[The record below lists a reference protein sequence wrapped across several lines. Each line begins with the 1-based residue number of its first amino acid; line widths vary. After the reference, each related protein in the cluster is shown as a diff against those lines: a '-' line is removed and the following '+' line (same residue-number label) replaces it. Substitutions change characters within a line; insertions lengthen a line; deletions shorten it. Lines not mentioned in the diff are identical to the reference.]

1 MWDLCNYHLRLPS
14 VVPRPSVMSRGKS
27 PSQFRHSVAPG
38 QIALTS
44 RRSSKT
50 HLVPFD
56 KGTAAMYL
64 RQTEQLWLMPNLSR
78 QEGEA
83 LSLSLSLPL
92 SLSSLYT
99 CVCLYLHCLFL
110 CLCIIFYTILLI
122 VLRIICHTHDNAVFC

>member
-1 MWDLCNYHLRLPS
+1 MIFHPRLPS
-14 VVPRPSVMSRGKS
+14 VVPRPSVMSRGKP

-56 KGTAAMYL
+56 KSTAAMYL

-78 QEGEA
+78 PEGKA
-83 LSLSLSLPL
+83 LSLSPSPPSLFLVPVCTL
-92 SLSSLYT
+92 ISTLFILMSLYNT
-99 CVCLYLHCLFL
+99 VH
-110 CLCIIFYTILLI
+110 YT
-122 VLRIICHTHDNAVFC
+122 VDCFNTMSHTHTAHDNAVFC